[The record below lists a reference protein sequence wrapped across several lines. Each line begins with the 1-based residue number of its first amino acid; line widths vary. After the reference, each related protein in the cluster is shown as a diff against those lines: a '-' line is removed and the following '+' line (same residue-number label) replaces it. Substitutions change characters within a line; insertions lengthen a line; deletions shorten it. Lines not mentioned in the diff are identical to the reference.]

1 MASADLELQMAIYA
15 RLVADIDVSAIID
28 ARVFD
33 RVPVDAIFPYVHLG
47 EAQEITEDV
56 TCVSA
61 QAIYLT
67 LHGWSREVG
76 YPEVKRL
83 AAAVRDVLHLAPL
96 VLDTWRLVSINHRD
110 TRVFRDQDGLS
121 SHAVI
126 EFAAFVEKK

>member
-15 RLVADIDVSAIID
+15 RLVADIDVSVIVD

-61 QAIYLT
+61 QALYLT

-83 AAAVRDVLHLAPL
+83 AAAVKDALHLTPL
-96 VLDTWRLVSINHRD
+96 VLETWRLISINHRD

-126 EFAAFVEKK
+126 EFAAFVEKL

>member
-1 MASADLELQMAIYA
+1 MASADLELQKAIYA
-15 RLVADIDVSAIID
+15 RLVADPEVDGVIGE
-28 ARVFD
+28 RVFD
-33 RVPVDAIFPYVHLG
+33 RIPEDAIFPYLHLG

-83 AAAVRDVLHLAPL
+83 AAAVKDALHLAPL
-96 VLDTWRLVSINHRD
+96 VLETWRLVSINHRD

-126 EFAAFVEKK
+126 ELAAFVEKL

>member
-83 AAAVRDVLHLAPL
+83 AAAVRGALHLAPI
-96 VLDTWRLVSINHRD
+96 VLETWRLVSINHRD

-126 EFAAFVEKK
+126 EFAAFVEKT

>member
-15 RLVADIDVSAIID
+15 CLVADIDVSAIVD
-28 ARVFD
+28 TRVFD
-33 RVPVDAIFPYVHLG
+33 RVPADAIFPYVHLG

-56 TCVSA
+56 TCVSG

-67 LHGWSREVG
+67 MHGWSREVG

-83 AAAVRDVLHLAPL
+83 AAAVKDALHLAPL
-96 VLDTWRLVSINHRD
+96 VLETWRLVSVSHRD

-126 EFAAFVEKK
+126 EFVAFVEKI